1 MVLGEEMKKK
11 IVAVI
16 MLVVMVFNTCFV
28 SNGSVYAFELR
39 EGDTIE
45 DDEDY
50 QDVEFG
56 ETDVDEDDD
65 ETSEDEMD
73 YDEALDLLEDNN
85 IDEMLYKVGLPST
98 TISNE
103 STLK

>member
-1 MVLGEEMKKK
+1 MKKK

-16 MLVVMVFNTCFV
+16 MLVVMVFTTCFV
-28 SNGSVYAFELR
+28 SNVSVYAFELR

-56 ETDVDEDDD
+56 ETDVD
-65 ETSEDEMD
+65 
-73 YDEALDLLEDNN
+73 
-85 IDEMLYKVGLPST
+85 
-98 TISNE
+98 
-103 STLK
+103 